1 MITITILY
9 LYKIKLDS
17 YRITNILTYVKKIKS
32 KMQKF
37 RALFSRK
44 KSKKGLKFYYKLGIF
59 LKNILLDFIKSMVLH
74 KLYLKLLLGL
84 NNASHT
90 AIVMGALYSL
100 MGILKP
106 LKLTTSKNYEEYVY
120 VMPFYDQ
127 FKFELDF
134 NCKIKFRFINI
145 SYILVKE
152 IVKLIRRRI
161 KRWRIILSRA

>member
-1 MITITILY
+1 MSLYGYIYLLKLIIITGWFILLLHYIAVILFIYFLVQITPIYMEIFIKKAEKTQKFMITITILY

-74 KLYLKLLLGL
+74 KL
-84 NNASHT
+84 
-90 AIVMGALYSL
+90 
-100 MGILKP
+100 
-106 LKLTTSKNYEEYVY
+106 
-120 VMPFYDQ
+120 
-127 FKFELDF
+127 
-134 NCKIKFRFINI
+134 
-145 SYILVKE
+145 
-152 IVKLIRRRI
+152 
-161 KRWRIILSRA
+161 